1 VLFEPGVDGYLQDQ
15 KRSDA
20 KTGWTESHVDSIFD
34 ASDYKLLL
42 GKDTDYKN
50 GSNKN
55 DINANIIVDGKL
67 KSDEDAGSIFSGV
80 YSLSLKRM
88 DVLLSNQ
95 DDDDHSLTLPSKI
108 AGFDLKTKT
117 FDLDAGTSLLVE
129 YKLSTSGL
137 NKGWSVALQ
146 NVPFTAIENSRNHF
160 GIPEPGTISLA
171 AAMGFI
177 GIARRRRPGQRDD
190 ESNPQPTPLPRHR
203 APSGLIGMN
212 MSDDVYVL
220 A

>member
-1 VLFEPGVDGYLQDQ
+1 
-15 KRSDA
+15 
-20 KTGWTESHVDSIFD
+20 
-34 ASDYKLLL
+34 
-42 GKDTDYKN
+42 
-50 GSNKN
+50 
-55 DINANIIVDGKL
+55 
-67 KSDEDAGSIFSGV
+67 
-80 YSLSLKRM
+80 M

-108 AGFDLKTKT
+108 AGFDLNTKT

-137 NKGWSVALQ
+137 HKGWSVALQ

-177 GIARRRRPGQRDD
+177 GVARRRRSGQRS
-190 ESNPQPTPLPRHR
+190 EAAPQPAPFTPRHR
-203 APSGLIGMN
+203 GPVGLIGMN